1 MTKGF
6 TKIFW
11 QAILV
16 GILTGVSVVLFRLG
30 IENLF
35 QFVMVHFYATPL
47 LFLSVTTLGGLISGL
62 LVYKLAPETSGSGI
76 PYVKMSLLRSGK
88 IIRVRTVFV
97 KFFAGIIGIGT
108 GLSLGREGPSVQLG
122 AGAGSLVGKFFR
134 LRGNNKDK
142 LIASGAGAA
151 IGATFNAPVAGTLFV
166 LEELIHKFSPSM
178 LFPVLVATVTA
189 AGIARHFFGN
199 NPAFEISSLPVK
211 TDINI
216 IIICIILGL
225 LAGTV
230 GVLFSKT
237 IFLFNDLYAKIK
249 IPNFLKPALAGLVTG
264 IAGLFVPYIL
274 SSGNDSV
281 TVIMQNGFPI
291 AAVCIIFLLKFIIT
305 PVCFSSGA
313 AGGIFLPMLML
324 GSFLGY
330 ITGFVFN
337 YFGMNLNPA
346 SIALLGMAGFLA
358 SVARTPITAVVMI
371 FEMTGGYDCILPL
384 MLTAAVADL
393 TAEKFNHKPI
403 YSKLAVNQYKNMH
416 SDISAAAVVEDV
428 MSKEVRVFKNNTD
441 ITEILNIMNS
451 ERHHAYPI
459 VDDKGRLAGIITKS
473 DIEDALIDSD
483 MQKAEV
489 NRIIDTNPVT
499 VFPDESLYVA
509 YYRLHENST
518 EWAVVINK
526 AGKVLGI
533 ITRKDIL
540 Q

>member
-237 IFLFNDLYAKIK
+237 IFLLNDLYAKIK

>member
-499 VFPDESLYVA
+499 VFLDESLYVA